1 MDNMGTMTMATNP
14 REQQQRQ
21 DLAVLWTRAQPHVS
35 AFVSSMVLDFHA
47 AEDLIQQVA
56 CAVAEQ
62 FEEYEPDRP
71 FVPWAIGIA
80 RFKVF
85 NYYRSRKRDK
95 HVFDSEALTGI
106 ARAYAELEPELD
118 PRRKALAACVGKVNG
133 RASQVLEM
141 RYMREM
147 KPARIAQKLEMTPN
161 AVSVMLHRIRAA
173 LSKCIEREMSN
184 TKTAG
189 DA

>member
-1 MDNMGTMTMATNP
+1 MHTNS

-21 DLAVLWTRAQPHVS
+21 DLALLWTRAQPHVS

-62 FEEYEPDRP
+62 FDAYDPDRP

-85 NYYRSRKRDK
+85 NYYRSKKRDK
-95 HVFDSEALTGI
+95 HVFDSESLDGI

-118 PRRKALAACVGKVNG
+118 PRRKALGVCVKKVSG

-173 LSKCIEREMSN
+173 LSKCIETEMGRA
-184 TKTAG
+184 KAG
-189 DA
+189 GTRD